1 MLELISATRL
11 RQKRISTLLFGV
23 LVSLLLSSAS
33 ANEKRASVTLG
44 AAPFET
50 YVSNDGE
57 PARLNAI
64 VSEAFDSTELDIQL
78 HVMRDA
84 FLGSALLT
92 GKIDGEFAYVD
103 LGENNS
109 QFILSDIYLPLY
121 LYAVSKRDNV
131 NYITLFP
138 HLKDNR
144 VAIENRFAN
153 TPELRMLKEVKWSRN
168 PSTFDAFRQLADE
181 RAPYLITSQLLAQ
194 EFNTL
199 LTDTK
204 GARIYFSQKP
214 LVVSGFRL
222 AINKNVSHANRIID
236 AFNAAINTMQNDGR
250 FNKLLARPWLT
261 KDVDGDGIADF
272 IGSASTT
279 HRRHTTHNAYSL
291 DGKPTATDSR
301 YFIDNRPYTSLSDA
315 QKVLP
320 DENEI
325 PANTSLLDAT
335 TYQKLIR
342 SW

>member
-1 MLELISATRL
+1 MLELIIPASL
-11 RQKRISTLLFGV
+11 KQKSTSTILFGFIAF
-23 LVSLLLSSAS
+23 LLLANAN
-33 ANEKRASVTLG
+33 ANESRVNATLG

-64 VSEAFDSTELDIQL
+64 VSEAFDSTDLDIQL

-92 GKIDGEFAYVD
+92 GKIDGEFAYVN
-103 LGENNS
+103 LGEDNN

-121 LYAVSKRDNV
+121 LYTVSKRDNV
-131 NYITLFP
+131 SHITLFP

-153 TPELRMLKEVKWSRN
+153 TPELRILKEVKWSRN

-199 LTDTK
+199 LADTK
-204 GARIYFSQKP
+204 GARIYVSQKP

-222 AINKNVSHANRIID
+222 AINKNVDNAKRIIE

-279 HRRHTTHNAYSL
+279 HKSHTTHNAYSL
-291 DGKPTATDSR
+291 DGKPTATGSR
-301 YFIDNRPYTSLSDA
+301 YFIDDRPYTSLSDA
-315 QKVLP
+315 LKALP
-320 DENEI
+320 GEDDM
-325 PANTSLLDAT
+325 PANISLLDAT
-335 TYQKLIR
+335 IYQQLIR
-342 SW
+342 RW

>member
-23 LVSLLLSSAS
+23 FASLLLSSAS
-33 ANEKRASVTLG
+33 ANENRASVTLG

-64 VSEAFDSTELDIQL
+64 VSEAFDSTELDIRL

-92 GKIDGEFAYVD
+92 GKIDGEFAYVNFASLLLSSASANENRASVTLGAAPFETYVSND
-103 LGENNS
+103 GEPARLNAIVSEAFDSTELDIRLHVMRDAFLGSALLTGKIDGEFAYVNLGEDNS

-131 NYITLFP
+131 NHITLFP

-181 RAPYLITSQLLAQ
+181 RAP
-194 EFNTL
+194 
-199 LTDTK
+199 
-204 GARIYFSQKP
+204 
-214 LVVSGFRL
+214 
-222 AINKNVSHANRIID
+222 
-236 AFNAAINTMQNDGR
+236 
-250 FNKLLARPWLT
+250 
-261 KDVDGDGIADF
+261 
-272 IGSASTT
+272 
-279 HRRHTTHNAYSL
+279 
-291 DGKPTATDSR
+291 
-301 YFIDNRPYTSLSDA
+301 
-315 QKVLP
+315 
-320 DENEI
+320 
-325 PANTSLLDAT
+325 
-335 TYQKLIR
+335 
-342 SW
+342 